1 MKPTPEFATHP
12 PGDDPLELGPP
23 AGPSGHRRLWLVA
36 VALLAIAAGMTV
48 WLSSRTTTETRYL
61 TTPLERGTLEVRVSA
76 TGTLQPT
83 NQVDVGSELSGTVQA
98 VLVDDNSRVARGQEL
113 ARLDV
118 SRLDD
123 QIRTAQAAL
132 QSARA
137 GVLEA
142 KATRDEAGAN
152 LARLRKVHELSGGKV
167 PSAAELDTAAAGL
180 ERARS
185 GLAAAE
191 AGVAQ
196 AQAALS
202 TNRTNRAKASIRSP
216 IDGIVLSRQVEP
228 GQTVAASLQAPVL
241 FTLAEDL
248 AKMDLEVKVDEAD
261 VGQVREGQSAEFT
274 VDAYPGRR
282 YPAQIRRVAYGAT
295 TTDNVVSYVTV
306 LTLDNADLSLRPG
319 MTATAE
325 ILVDR
330 RQDVWLVPNAA
341 LRFTPPRA
349 VGESAGGLV
358 GSLLPRPPRTPKQ
371 VREVNRDGDLRS
383 LWILRN
389 GQAEAIEVRVGAT
402 NGRQTEVSGEA
413 LAAGTA
419 VVTGTQGGSS
429 R

>member
-1 MKPTPEFATHP
+1 MKPSPEFDTRL
-12 PGDDPLELGPP
+12 PGDDPLDLGPP
-23 AGPSGHRRLWLVA
+23 AGPPTRRRLWLGA
-36 VALLAIAAGMTV
+36 LTLLAIGAALAI
-48 WLSSRTTTETRYL
+48 WLPPRSATTTTYL

-83 NQVDVGSELSGTVQA
+83 NQVDVGSELSGTVLA
-98 VLVDDNSRVARGQEL
+98 VLVDDNSRVTRGQEL

-123 QIRTAQAAL
+123 QILTAEAAL
-132 QSARA
+132 KSARA
-137 GVLEA
+137 GVLQA
-142 KATRDEAGAN
+142 RATRDEARAN
-152 LARLRKVHELSGGKV
+152 LARLRRVHELSGGKV
-167 PSAAELDTAAAGL
+167 PSTAELDTAEANLA
-180 ERARS
+180 RATAS
-185 GLAAAE
+185 VAAAE

-196 AQAALS
+196 AEATLS
-202 TNRTNRAKASIRSP
+202 TNRTNRGKASIRSP
-216 IDGIVLSRQVEP
+216 IDGVVLSRQVEP

-261 VGQVREGQSAEFT
+261 VGQVREGQPAEFT

-282 YPAQIRRVAYGAT
+282 YPAQIRRVAFGAT
-295 TTDNVVSYVTV
+295 TTDNVVSYATV

-330 RQDVWLVPNAA
+330 RESVWLVPNAA
-341 LRFTPPRA
+341 LRFTPPRQA
-349 VGESAGGLV
+349 STTSTSLI
-358 GSLLPRPPRTPKQ
+358 GSLMPRPPRAPKQ
-371 VREVNRDGDLRS
+371 VREVSRDGDTRQ
-383 LWILRN
+383 LWILRE
-389 GQAEAIEVRVGAT
+389 GRPEAVEVRVGAT
-402 NGRQTEVSGEA
+402 NGRQTEVSGDT

-419 VVTGTQGGSS
+419 VITGTQGGAA

>member
-1 MKPTPEFATHP
+1 MKPTPEFATQP
-12 PGDDPLELGPP
+12 SGEDPLALGPQAAP
-23 AGPSGHRRLWLVA
+23 TRRGRMWFA
-36 VALLAIAAGMTV
+36 AALLAAAAALAL
-48 WLSSRTTTETRYL
+48 WLPTRSAPAPAYQRA
-61 TTPLERGTLEVRVSA
+61 PLERGTLEVRVSA

-98 VLVDDNSRVARGQEL
+98 VLVDDNSRVSRGQEL

-123 QIRTAQAAL
+123 QIRTAEAAL
-132 QSARA
+132 KAARA
-137 GVLEA
+137 SVLQA
-142 KATRDEAGAN
+142 RATRDEATAN
-152 LARLRKVHELSGGKV
+152 LERLRRVHALSGGKV
-167 PSAAELDTAAAGL
+167 PSTAELDTAAASL
-180 ERARS
+180 ARARAS
-185 GLAAAE
+185 LASAE

-196 AQAALS
+196 AEASLS
-202 TNRTNRAKASIRSP
+202 TNRTNRGKASIRSP

-248 AKMDLEVKVDEAD
+248 AKMELEVKVDEAD
-261 VGQVREGQSAEFT
+261 VGQVREGQPAEFT

-295 TTDNVVSYVTV
+295 TTDNVVNYATV

-325 ILVDR
+325 ILVER
-330 RQDVWLVPNAA
+330 REDVWLVPNAA

-349 VGESAGGLV
+349 ASEPS
-358 GSLLPRPPRTPKQ
+358 GSLLGSLMPRPPRAPKQ
-371 VREVNRDGDLRS
+371 VRETSRDGDMRTLWLLRD
-383 LWILRN
+383 
-389 GQAEAIEVRVGAT
+389 GHAESIAVRVGAT
-402 NGRQTEVSGEA
+402 NGRQTEVSGPD
-413 LAAGTA
+413 LAAGTR
-419 VVTGTQGGSS
+419 VITGSAAGAA